1 MLSMQ
6 PFARV
11 GSADSSSAVPPP
23 EAALAAADTTL
34 IKEAALRTRLRAY
47 FTTNPIDA
55 ALSLLPFDFGWS
67 DTLSSANSTPLDD
80 DNHSALASL
89 FPNDPSPSILARSC
103 AAPINKPII
112 REEAFK
118 AAFAW
123 LQHAG
128 ATAASY
134 AEAHAEE
141 LRQLLLA
148 ALTDTWSAVRRA
160 SARALGR
167 ALVPFAAS
175 ELRALHA
182 AMLALRNQ
190 LSSSN
195 SSNAWKAHEG
205 LLLGTT
211 ALLHFLSGRI
221 GALMPPPSSNG
232 GGGSSSSEY
241 VSSSAERHSLLAA
254 ACADVRPTLYLYLAH
269 EQLTVREYA
278 QEAYLATLPT
288 TNTTAASSS
297 SSPPPA
303 CIAFAELIHRLD
315 TATSATATTAAS
327 PPPTA
332 TSSSPESDLRASLPT
347 HLRESLQIKS
357 PEKDDTDSTP
367 SLLPDYESEGL
378 IGLLVALIPL
388 LPPSF
393 LLRNWSLHWP
403 VLDRYLAHTASTVRQ
418 RSSSFFGQLLE
429 HTPHTLKPTLARLA
443 LQSLASGWHVEVSH
457 LCRLNPATPIATP
470 TAATAPATDTIED
483 ETTLPQQPR
492 WEWRERRLLS

>member
-1 MLSMQ
+1 MR

-182 AMLALRNQ
+182 CSRATSEQQQQQQRL
-190 LSSSN
+190 
-195 SSNAWKAHEG
+195 EG
-205 LLLGTT
+205 ARGPSTRHDRAT
-211 ALLHFLSGRI
+211 ALFIRS
-221 GALMPPPSSNG
+221 
-232 GGGSSSSEY
+232 Y
-241 VSSSAERHSLLAA
+241 W
-254 ACADVRPTLYLYLAH
+254 CAH
-269 EQLTVREYA
+269 
-278 QEAYLATLPT
+278 
-288 TNTTAASSS
+288 AAS
-297 SSPPPA
+297 
-303 CIAFAELIHRLD
+303 
-315 TATSATATTAAS
+315 
-327 PPPTA
+327 
-332 TSSSPESDLRASLPT
+332 
-347 HLRESLQIKS
+347 
-357 PEKDDTDSTP
+357 
-367 SLLPDYESEGL
+367 
-378 IGLLVALIPL
+378 
-388 LPPSF
+388 
-393 LLRNWSLHWP
+393 
-403 VLDRYLAHTASTVRQ
+403 
-418 RSSSFFGQLLE
+418 
-429 HTPHTLKPTLARLA
+429 
-443 LQSLASGWHVEVSH
+443 
-457 LCRLNPATPIATP
+457 
-470 TAATAPATDTIED
+470 
-483 ETTLPQQPR
+483 QQ
-492 WEWRERRLLS
+492 